1 MTTNGGFSQYER
13 PANDG
18 TSRLRSAAWFDGDD
32 ETALAHRVAIRMAG
46 GVIERGERRPIIA
59 IIDTSSDANPCNLP
73 LRGLAERVRDGV
85 TGAGGTA
92 LVMPAMSLGEDL
104 MKPSAMLYRNL
115 LSMEVEE
122 LLRSNPVDGVVLLT
136 NCDKTTPGAL
146 MGAISADLPTLQVIG
161 GNRRVPIFEG
171 REIGTGTDLW
181 RELDRY
187 RTGEAS
193 SAEWRR
199 FEDAYACGTGS
210 CNTAGTASSMA
221 MAVEAL
227 GMTLPG
233 AGTVQ
238 SGELPVSEIAVE
250 SGRRIVAMVDE
261 QLTPSRVL
269 SEASFRNAARILH
282 SVSGSTNA
290 VIHLAAIAGR
300 LSIEFGPQQFADAG
314 AGVPVL
320 ADIQPTGQRL
330 MRDLEAAGGV
340 RALLFELGDLI
351 EEANTCLARPLAT
364 SARAGAEA
372 AAAAAAAA
380 SGSAAA
386 LPSGYATQ
394 TRTIR
399 PLDDPIAAGPAIR
412 TVRGSLAPN
421 TAVLKAAASDPAL
434 WKHRGPALVFH
445 DYDEMRAKTAD
456 PELEVTADSIL
467 VLSGCGPVG
476 VPGMPEWG
484 MIPIPQKLLDAGVT
498 DMVRISDARMSGTSF
513 GTVFLHVSPEAAVGG
528 PIALVRTGDMIAVDV
543 LAGSLDLEVDPAE
556 LERRRAE
563 WKPPV
568 SRHIR
573 GWPMLYQQHVQQAD
587 RGADLDFLTAP
598 TAAHRVRIDPVVGRS

>member
-1 MTTNGGFSQYER
+1 MTTNGGLSFPGDSV
-13 PANDG
+13 G
-18 TSRLRSAAWFDGDD
+18 VVTSALRSAAWFDGDD
-32 ETALAHRVAIRMAG
+32 ETSLAHRVAIRMAG
-46 GVIERGERRPIIA
+46 GEIERGERRPIIA
-59 IIDTSSDANPCNLP
+59 VIDTSSDANPCNLP
-73 LRGLAERVRDGV
+73 LRDLAEKVRAGV
-85 TGAGGTA
+85 TEAGGTA

-115 LSMEVEE
+115 LSIEVEE
-122 LLRSNPVDGVVLLT
+122 LLRANPVDGVVLLT

-146 MGAISADLPTLQVIG
+146 MGAISADLPTIQVIG
-161 GNRRVPIFEG
+161 GNRPVPVFEG
-171 REIGTGTDLW
+171 REIGTGTALW

-193 SAEWRR
+193 AQEWRR
-199 FEDAYACGTGS
+199 FEACYACGTGS

-238 SGELPVSEIAVE
+238 SGHSRVSEIALE

-261 QLTPSRVL
+261 QLTPSGVL
-269 SEASFRNAARILH
+269 TEASFRNAARILH

-300 LSIEFGPQQFADAG
+300 LSIEFGPQQFMDAG
-314 AGVPVL
+314 ALVPVL

-340 RALLFELGDLI
+340 RALLYELGDLV
-351 EEANTCLARPLAT
+351 EPANTCLGRPLT
-364 SARAGAEA
+364 ESAREGTED
-372 AAAAAAAA
+372 
-380 SGSAAA
+380 
-386 LPSGYATQ
+386 LTR

-399 PLDDPIAAGPAIR
+399 PLGDPIADGPAIR
-412 TVRGSLAPN
+412 TVRGSLAPD
-421 TAVLKAAASDPAL
+421 TAVLKAAASDPRL

-456 PELEVTADSIL
+456 PTLEVTADHVL

-484 MIPIPQKLLDAGVT
+484 MIPIPQKLLDEGVT

-528 PIALVRTGDMIAVDV
+528 PIALVRTGDTISVDV
-543 LAGSLDLEVDPAE
+543 LAGSLELEVEAAE
-556 LERRRAE
+556 LDRRRAE
-563 WKPPV
+563 WMPPV

-573 GWPMLYQQHVQQAD
+573 GWPMLYERHVQQAN

-598 TAAHRVRIDPVVGRS
+598 TPAHRERIDPVVGRS